1 MAEDYSDLD
10 EMVGNMKAKING
22 TSMKRMTPAKN
33 VKTFETRTKIS
44 ADPENPTVAK
54 IMKALQ
60 NGDMAEARKVANSS
74 EAIEFLNEF
83 INEYDRWGGQE
94 EGRWMFARL
103 IHKGKKGKNAK
114 VQVELNFQGNEMTV
128 VEVPKSYIY
137 AITGQK
143 WRKIGVNNLLPKA
156 NAEAFENIKEIMATT
171 TPDVGPDS
179 IDNVDNPPHNTE
191 GIAQKAVMDS
201 ASTPTSPSDEAPP
214 TDTEDD
220 PLVNLIGGQTTQLL
234 KSLGLRD
241 KVKIEDI
248 DMTDFKVID
257 GTNSPVRIISSTGK
271 EMQITDP
278 ITNSCFGPTN
288 HPDTPFDVQDM
299 DSLLSVRYKSMEK
312 ALKKRGS
319 REEVVRQLREIS
331 IHMDSLSRVFGF
343 DDPKQLEAF
352 FAAWLMEDS
361 TCRLTGIP
369 GTGKTTVINSAATLL
384 SNSYGFNEMK
394 RYMAKKPVINGEPHE
409 YMVFPSGQ
417 RYDVNYGDK
426 QYATTRDSWELWR
439 FTEWE
444 DVSDVSGAYLWDF
457 RFLQRHSDSGKG
469 KLPLSPDDYTNFLF
483 AKPDFTINKDTG
495 DVAVLNTIS
504 AKGKTMADMREL
516 FGVKSNDKL
525 PRGMGEQNGFAMFGG
540 SPLYSDSGGNEGFA
554 LREFLL
560 EHFYDSRLDEGKM
573 GMSNIVA
580 EMLEECGV
588 AKIDYDKRAEEIL
601 YGIEIRQIT
610 EKNPLTQVTTS
621 SYQFDP
627 TPRPVVTQPIKFFN
641 EANRSG
647 SGVEDAILGLIAE
660 KTVEYRGQRF
670 TSPNFVAWMDTN
682 PHQKGN
688 DLAFVDRIDMELY
701 FGTLSLGGRFNTLVE
716 RYGGVE
722 SEGGTPEIQLVNRML
737 GNKGSS
743 QFIAPMRFYQ
753 LKECWG
759 TVNNMDFNASGSAE
773 DQGALLDISLLSVL
787 FTQKWMVKE
796 GKDKIY
802 GGEFFFRDV
811 AKVYDSPLAD
821 ISTTTNSQYESD
833 HEEWWG
839 GKFGNG
845 STDRYQAPVA
855 IDRMLGFRFTNSMV
869 KMTRALAFLRGKTHV
884 TRQEVL
890 DSLPYCVGHRL
901 GPAREGE
908 DPKGRDIGINREAMK
923 FENEQA
929 FIRDFILD
937 GYVLRN
943 TKAGLGAVEGKP
955 SLMDVW
961 DSFVKNCETYINST
975 DAYWKYENDIILPVK
990 DRVRNGATGGV
1001 TPVHWSICTMAV
1013 DNVRRDKEYKVRTA
1027 SYLER
1032 LQRPQSAKGTK
1043 TTPQADQQRQLLANN
1058 SASQYYQLRGEIA
1071 SDPKLFSDDR
1081 NNLLA
1086 LADSKIEA
1094 ICGGTMDD
1102 KAIGP
1107 IVSRMS
1113 CVAPTDGDLYEGFG
1127 EFIKKTTPNGEP
1139 NPLAFKWRT
1148 YGDGMGAWGNM
1159 ITGGDNVS
1167 GAIAQ
1172 LGGGGEAMDVSGA
1185 QFESNQTLAATY
1197 QIRIPADGLAEY
1209 GPFVQ
1214 KMKRV
1219 ATVLKEYTEEGVHFA
1234 PKGTKEEIKENY
1246 GSFAEYITQAQEM
1259 LAEWTQNKIQPQ
1271 NDLISTTKSGFNA
1284 CFVLNHH
1291 SSAVDGAME
1300 FTLPTGRT
1308 IKIQGEDK
1316 LRLWASLRCI
1326 EGDNE
1331 VGSEPMMGFFIGITS
1346 ATMRP
1351 TRKIDAG
1358 GTSIETDADGMPLS
1372 WEILP
1377 FTENDSYTAKFYG
1390 DDTEWA
1396 KYQYQDVGNLT
1407 TDDYRSYVQIVFDA
1421 ITVSD
1426 E

>member
-1 MAEDYSDLD
+1 MAEDYSKID

-54 IMKALQ
+54 IMEHLQ
-60 NGDMAEARKVANSS
+60 KGEVAEARKVADAS
-74 EAIEFLNEF
+74 EAPVFLNEF
-83 INEYDRWGGQE
+83 INENEKWGGQE
-94 EGRWMFARL
+94 EGKWMFARL

-114 VQVELNFQGNEMTV
+114 VQVELNYDADGDLNI

-156 NAEAFENIKEIMATT
+156 NAEAFEQVMATT
-171 TPDVGPDS
+171 TPDVGPES

-191 GIAQKAVMDS
+191 GVAQEAVMDS
-201 ASTPTSPSDEAPP
+201 SSTPTSASDEAPA
-214 TDTEDD
+214 TDTTDD
-220 PLVNLIGGQTTQLL
+220 PLVNLIGGQTTQML
-234 KSLGLRD
+234 KILGLRD
-241 KVKIEDI
+241 KVKVEDI
-248 DMTDFKVID
+248 DMTNFKVIE
-257 GTNSPVRIISSTGK
+257 GTNSPVKIIGANGK
-271 EMQITDP
+271 EMKISDP
-278 ITNSCFGPTN
+278 LNNSCFGPKD
-288 HPDTPFDVQDM
+288 HSDMPFDVQDL
-299 DSLLSVRYKSMEK
+299 DRVLSIRYKSMEK

-319 REEVVRQLREIS
+319 REQVVEQLREIS
-331 IHMDSLSRVFGF
+331 VHMDSLSRVFGF
-343 DDPKQLEAF
+343 DDPRQLEAF

-361 TCRLTGIP
+361 TCRLSGIP

-394 RYMAKKPVINGEPHE
+394 RYMAKKPIMHGKSHE

-426 QYATTRDSWELWR
+426 QYATTRDAWELWR
-439 FTEWE
+439 FTEW
-444 DVSDVSGAYLWDF
+444 DISNDFSGAYLWDF

-469 KLPLSPDDYTNFLF
+469 KLPLSPDEYADFLL
-483 AKPDFTINKDTG
+483 AKPDVKIIEATG
-495 DVAVLNTIS
+495 DVEVLNTIS
-504 AKGKTMADMREL
+504 GKAKTMAEIRGL

-525 PRGMGEQNGFAMFGG
+525 PRGFSEQNGFAMFGG
-540 SPLYSDSGGNEGFA
+540 SSLYSDSGGNEGFA
-554 LREFLL
+554 LREMLL

-688 DLAFVDRIDMELY
+688 DLAFVDRIDMELL

-716 RYGGVE
+716 RYGGVD

-743 QFIAPMRFYQ
+743 QFISPMRFYQ
-753 LKECWG
+753 LKQVWG

-787 FTQKWMVKE
+787 FTQKWMVREK
-796 GKDKIY
+796 KDKIY
-802 GGEFFFRDV
+802 GADFNFRGEKR
-811 AKVYDSPLAD
+811 VYDSPLAD

-833 HEEWWG
+833 HEAWWG
-839 GKFGNG
+839 KKFGDGNMN
-845 STDRYQAPVA
+845 RYQAPVV

-923 FENEQA
+923 FQNEQD

-943 TKAGLGAVEGKP
+943 TQAGFGSIGGEKSQ
-955 SLMDVW
+955 SLMDLW
-961 DSFVKNCETYINST
+961 DAFVKNCQTYLSST
-975 DAYWKYENDIILPVK
+975 DAYWKYERDIVLETK
-990 DRVRNGATGGV
+990 ERVRGGGEKI
-1001 TPVHWSICTMAV
+1001 TPVHWAICTMAV
-1013 DNVRRDKEYKVRTA
+1013 DNVRRDVEYKTRYA

-1032 LQRPQSAKGTK
+1032 LQRPQSEKGTK
-1043 TTPQADQQRQLLANN
+1043 TTPTELQRQQLLANN
-1058 SASQYYQLRGEIA
+1058 SASQYYALRGQIA
-1071 SDPKLFSDDR
+1071 SDNKLFSDDKS
-1081 NNLLA
+1081 NLLA

-1094 ICGGTMDD
+1094 ICGSTMPPF
-1102 KAIGP
+1102 AITDE

-1113 CVAPTDGDLYEGFG
+1113 CVAPTDGMYEGFANFVAQTVPSG
-1127 EFIKKTTPNGEP
+1127 DP
-1139 NPLAFKWRT
+1139 NPIAFKWRS
-1148 YGDGMGAWGNM
+1148 YGDGMGAWGSM
-1159 ITGGDNVS
+1159 ITNGSNLGGTMAELGSGGDATQAT
-1167 GAIAQ
+1167 GAIY
-1172 LGGGGEAMDVSGA
+1172 EA
-1185 QFESNQTLAATY
+1185 NQTLATTY
-1197 QIRIPADGLAEY
+1197 KMLIPADGLAEY
-1209 GPFVQ
+1209 SPFVQ

-1219 ATVLKEYTEEGVHFA
+1219 GNILKEYTSEGVHFRQ
-1234 PKGTKEEIKENY
+1234 KGTKAEIKENY
-1246 GSFAEYITQAQEM
+1246 GQISEYLVQAQEAI
-1259 LAEWTQNKIQPQ
+1259 AEWAADKVQAQ
-1271 NDLISTTKSGFNA
+1271 DDVISFGNEGFNA
-1284 CFVLNHH
+1284 CFVLRHH
-1291 SSAVDGAME
+1291 SSPVEGAME
-1300 FTLPTGRT
+1300 FELPNGRKV
-1308 IKIQGEDK
+1308 KIDGEDK
-1316 LRLWASLRCI
+1316 LRLWLSIRCI
-1326 EGDNE
+1326 GGDNT
-1331 VGSEPMMGFFIGITS
+1331 VGSQPTLGFFVGVTS

-1351 TRKIDAG
+1351 TRKIDAS
-1358 GTSIETDADGMPLS
+1358 GTTIDLDSDGMPVA
-1372 WEILP
+1372 WEIIP
-1377 FTENDSYTAKFYG
+1377 FAEAESYIQSHYG
-1390 DDTEWA
+1390 DGTMWQ
-1396 KYQYQDVGNLT
+1396 KYQFQDVGNLT
-1407 TDDYRSYVQIVFDA
+1407 TDDYRSYVQMVMNA
-1421 ITVSD
+1421 LTVND

>member
-1 MAEDYSDLD
+1 MAKDYSKLD
-10 EMVGNMKAKING
+10 EMVQGMKQNANG

-156 NAEAFENIKEIMATT
+156 NEEAFENIKEIMATT

-179 IDNVDNPPHNTE
+179 IDNVDNPPHNTK

-201 ASTPTSPSDEAPP
+201 ASTPPSQGDEAPP

-220 PLVNLIGGQTTQLL
+220 PLVNLIGGQTTQIL
-234 KSLGLRD
+234 KTLGLRD
-241 KVKIEDI
+241 DVKIESI
-248 DMTDFKVID
+248 DMSNFKVID
-257 GTNSPVRIISSTGK
+257 GTNSPVKIIGSNGK
-271 EMQITDP
+271 EIKITDP
-278 ITNSCFGPTN
+278 LTNSCFGPLN
-288 HPDTPFDVQDM
+288 HSDLPFDVQDM
-299 DSLLSVRYKSMEK
+299 DRILSVRYRGMAS

-319 REEVVRQLREIS
+319 REEVVKQLREVS

-343 DDPKQLEAF
+343 DDPQQLEAF

-394 RYMAKKPVINGEPHE
+394 RYAAKKPITHGDKHE

-426 QYATTRDSWELWR
+426 QYASTRDAWELWR

-444 DVSDVSGAYLWDF
+444 PLSDVSGAYLWDF

-469 KLPLSPDDYTNFLF
+469 KLPLSPDDYSNFLL

-495 DVAVLNTIS
+495 DVLVLNTIG
-504 AKGKTMADMREL
+504 AEAKTMAEIREL
-516 FGVKSNDKL
+516 FGAKSNDKL
-525 PRGMGEQNGFAMFGG
+525 PRGFSEQDGFAMFGG

-701 FGTLSLGGRFNTLVE
+701 FGTLSLGGRYNTLIE

-722 SEGGTPEIQLVNRML
+722 SEGGSPEIQLVNRML

-743 QFIAPMRFYQ
+743 QFISPMRFYQ
-753 LKECWG
+753 LKNAWG
-759 TVNNMDFNASGSAE
+759 TVNNMDFNASGSSE
-773 DQGALLDISLLSVL
+773 DQGSLLDISLLSVL
-787 FTQKWMVKE
+787 FTQKWMVRE
-796 GKDKIY
+796 PKDKIY
-802 GGEFFFRDV
+802 GAEFFFRDV
-811 AKVYDSPLAD
+811 KKVYDSPLAD

-833 HEEWWG
+833 HEAWWG
-839 GKFGNG
+839 AKFGNG
-845 STDRYQAPVA
+845 SNDRYQAPVA
-855 IDRMLGFRFTNSMV
+855 IDRMLGFRFTNSLV
-869 KMTRALAFLRGKTHV
+869 KMTRALAFLRGKTYV

-890 DSLPYCVGHRL
+890 DALPYCVGHRL

-929 FIRDFILD
+929 FVRNFILD

-943 TKAGLGAVEGKP
+943 TKAGLGETKGKP

-961 DSFVKNCETYINST
+961 DAFVKNCKTYINST
-975 DAYWKYENDIILPVK
+975 DAYWKYENDIILPIK
-990 DRVRNGATGGV
+990 ERVRGGGEMI

-1013 DNVRRDKEYKVRTA
+1013 DNVRREKEYKTRTA
-1027 SYLER
+1027 SYRER
-1032 LQRPQSAKGTK
+1032 LQRPQSKMTM
-1043 TTPQADQQRQLLANN
+1043 TTPEEEQEAQLLANN

-1081 NNLLA
+1081 ATLLE

-1094 ICGGTMDD
+1094 ICGGTLSDE
-1102 KAIGP
+1102 AISET

-1113 CVAPTDGDLYEGFG
+1113 CVAPTDGAYEGFQD
-1127 EFIKKTTPNGEP
+1127 FIANTTPAGNP
-1139 NPLAFKWRT
+1139 NPLQFKWRT
-1148 YGDGMGAWGNM
+1148 YGDSMGAWGNM
-1159 ITGGDNVS
+1159 ITAGSNTGEKIAELGKSTN
-1167 GAIAQ
+1167 AI
-1172 LGGGGEAMDVSGA
+1172 DITGA
-1185 QFESNQTLAATY
+1185 QYESNQTLSTTY
-1197 QIRIPADGLAEY
+1197 QMMIPADGLAEY

-1219 ATVLKEYTEEGVHFA
+1219 ATILKEYTKEGLTFA
-1234 PKGTKEEIKENY
+1234 PKTTKAEIKDNY
-1246 GSFAEYITQAQEM
+1246 GAFSEYIAKAEEM
-1259 LAEWTQNKIQPQ
+1259 LGAWSENKIQVQ
-1271 NDLISTTKSGFNA
+1271 DDMISEGKEGFNA
-1284 CFVLNHH
+1284 CFILNHY
-1291 SSAVDGAME
+1291 SSAVEGALE
-1300 FTLPTGRT
+1300 FTLPSGRKV
-1308 IKIQGEDK
+1308 KIDGEDK
-1316 LRLWASLRCI
+1316 LRLWVSLRCI
-1326 EGDNE
+1326 AGDNT
-1331 VGSEPMMGFFIGITS
+1331 VGSSPMMGFFVGVTS

-1351 TRKIDAG
+1351 MRKKDG
-1358 GTSIETDADGMPLS
+1358 SGTSINIDSDGMPVS
-1372 WEILP
+1372 WEIIP
-1377 FTENDSYTAKFYG
+1377 FDKNESYDSGNYG
-1390 DDTEWA
+1390 DDTKWN
-1396 KYQYQDVGNLT
+1396 KYQFQDVGNLT
-1407 TDDYRSYVQIVFDA
+1407 TDDYRSYIQMIFNALNVD
-1421 ITVSD
+1421 D

>member
-1 MAEDYSDLD
+1 MAEDYSNID
-10 EMVGNMKAKING
+10 EMVQGMKQKING
-22 TSMKRMTPAKN
+22 TSMKRMTPAKHE
-33 VKTFETRTKIS
+33 KTFETRTKIS

-54 IMKALQ
+54 IMEHLQ
-60 NGDMAEARKVANSS
+60 KGEVAEARKVADAS
-74 EAIEFLNEF
+74 EAPVFLNEF
-83 INEYDRWGGQE
+83 INENEKWGGQE

-114 VQVELNFQGNEMTV
+114 VQVELNYDADGDLNI

-156 NAEAFENIKEIMATT
+156 NAEAFEKVMATT
-171 TPDVGPDS
+171 TPDIGPDS

-191 GIAQKAVMDS
+191 GVAQEAVMDS
-201 ASTPTSPSDEAPP
+201 SSTPTSASDEAPA
-214 TDTEDD
+214 TDTTDD

-234 KSLGLRD
+234 KTLGLRD
-241 KVKIEDI
+241 RVKIEDI
-248 DMTDFKVID
+248 DMTNFKVID
-257 GTNSPVRIISSTGK
+257 GTNSPVRIIGSKGN
-271 EMQITDP
+271 EMQISDP
-278 ITNSCFGPTN
+278 LNGSCLGPKD
-288 HPDTPFDVQDM
+288 HSDMPFDVQDL
-299 DSLLSVRYKSMEK
+299 DRVLSVRYRSMEK

-319 REEVVRQLREIS
+319 REEVVKQLREIS

-343 DDPKQLEAF
+343 DDPQQLEAF

-361 TCRLTGIP
+361 TCRLSGIP

-394 RYMAKKPVINGEPHE
+394 RYMAKKPITHGDSHE

-426 QYATTRDSWELWR
+426 RYATTRDAWELWR

-444 DVSDVSGAYLWDF
+444 QVSPVSGAYLWDF

-469 KLPLSPDDYTNFLF
+469 KLPMSTDDYANFLL
-483 AKPDFTINKDTG
+483 AKPDVKISKSTG
-495 DVAVLNTIS
+495 DVQVLNTIRGK
-504 AKGKTMADMREL
+504 AKTMAEVREL
-516 FGVKSNDKL
+516 FGKNPIPK
-525 PRGMGEQNGFAMFGG
+525 GMSEQDGFAMFGG

-560 EHFYDSRLDEGKM
+560 EHFYDARLDEGKM

-610 EKNPLTQVTTS
+610 EKNPLTQITTS

-688 DLAFVDRIDMELY
+688 DLAFVDRIDMELL

-743 QFIAPMRFYQ
+743 QFISPMRFYQ
-753 LKECWG
+753 LKECWN

-787 FTQKWMVKE
+787 FTQKWMVREKQ
-796 GKDKIY
+796 DKIY
-802 GGEFFFRDV
+802 GADFDFRD
-811 AKVYDSPLAD
+811 AKKVYESPLAD
-821 ISTTTNSQYESD
+821 ISTTTNSQYEAD

-839 GKFGNG
+839 AKFGNG
-845 STDRYQAPVA
+845 SQDRYQAPVV

-908 DPKGRDIGINREAMK
+908 DPKGRDIGISRDAMR
-923 FENEQA
+923 FENEQD
-929 FIRDFILD
+929 FIRDFILN

-943 TKAGLGAVEGKP
+943 TKAGMGAVGGKP

-961 DSFVKNCETYINST
+961 DAFVKNCETYINST
-975 DAYWKYENDIILPVK
+975 DSYWKYENDIILPVK
-990 DRVRNGATGGV
+990 DRVRGSSTKI

-1013 DNVRRDKEYKVRTA
+1013 DNVRRQKEYKTRYA

-1032 LQRPQSAKGTK
+1032 LQRPQSKMGTK
-1043 TTPQADQQRQLLANN
+1043 TTPTKVQQEQLLANN
-1058 SASQYYQLRGEIA
+1058 AASQYYQLRGQIA

-1081 NNLLA
+1081 TQLLG

-1094 ICGGTMDD
+1094 ICGGTMAQP
-1102 KAIGP
+1102 AITDS
-1107 IVSRMS
+1107 IVSRMT
-1113 CVAPTDGDLYEGFG
+1113 CVAPQDGMYEGFG
-1127 EFIKKTTPNGEP
+1127 DFIGKTTPTGDP
-1139 NPLAFKWRT
+1139 NPLNFKWRT

-1159 ITGGDNVS
+1159 ITD
-1167 GAIAQ
+1167 GANTGKQIAQ
-1172 LGGGGEAMDVSGA
+1172 LGSGSDALDVSGA
-1185 QFESNQTLAATY
+1185 QFESNQTLATTY
-1197 QIRIPADGLAEY
+1197 KMKIPADGLAEY

-1219 ATVLKEYTEEGVHFA
+1219 GNVLKEYTEQGVHFT
-1234 PKGTKEEIKENY
+1234 PKGTKAEIRENY
-1246 GSFAEYITQAQEM
+1246 GSIAEYLAQAEEA
-1259 LAEWTQNKIQPQ
+1259 LGEWTQNKVQPQ
-1271 NDLISTTKSGFNA
+1271 DDFISADKSGFNA
-1284 CFVLNHH
+1284 CFVLRHH

-1300 FTLPTGRT
+1300 FELPNGRKVT
-1308 IKIQGEDK
+1308 IDGEDK
-1316 LRLWASLRCI
+1316 LRVWLSLRCI
-1326 EGDNE
+1326 ESDNTI
-1331 VGSEPMMGFFIGITS
+1331 GSEPMLGFFVGITS

-1351 TRKIDAG
+1351 SRKIDAS
-1358 GTSIETDADGMPLS
+1358 GTTIDIDSDGMPTS
-1372 WEILP
+1372 WEIIP
-1377 FTENDSYTAKFYG
+1377 FTEADSYNSSNYG
-1390 DDTEWA
+1390 DDVQWN
-1396 KYQYQDVGNLT
+1396 KFQFQDVGNLT
-1407 TDDYRSYVQIVFDA
+1407 TDDYRSYIQMVMNA
-1421 ITVSD
+1421 LTVVD